1 MMAGEHG
8 GMQALIL
15 AAGEGSRMSQIT
27 SHLPKP
33 LLYLPGGTLL
43 DHQLALLARLPV
55 SHTFV
60 VIHHQAGQIEQALQ
74 GREGVAALQQEPPFT
89 LLGALASAEAYLT
102 EPFVV
107 LHADNYFSQ
116 ALDYLPQQTRT
127 GASGL
132 KPDAIF
138 LVDSHPDQPDA
149 ARRLAS
155 TGCYLLSPEVLAL
168 ARRLRRGDKLLHL
181 TQALL
186 EHGATLKEVPLRG
199 WRGNINDLQD
209 LLGVSRRIL
218 EDWSTSFH
226 PVEAVEGYN
235 RVEGCVNAELPLWIS
250 PQSEV
255 LDSHLGPYVVVGPQA
270 CVRDCALRDV
280 IVFPGAEM
288 IGERLES
295 DIVLPSF

>member
-1 MMAGEHG
+1 M
-8 GMQALIL
+8 
-15 AAGEGSRMSQIT
+15 
-27 SHLPKP
+27 
-33 LLYLPGGTLL
+33 
-43 DHQLALLARLPV
+43 
-55 SHTFV
+55 
-60 VIHHQAGQIEQALQ
+60 
-74 GREGVAALQQEPPFT
+74 
-89 LLGALASAEAYLT
+89 
-102 EPFVV
+102 
-107 LHADNYFSQ
+107 
-116 ALDYLPQQTRT
+116 
-127 GASGL
+127 
-132 KPDAIF
+132 
-138 LVDSHPDQPDA
+138 
-149 ARRLAS
+149 
-155 TGCYLLSPEVLAL
+155 SPEVLAL